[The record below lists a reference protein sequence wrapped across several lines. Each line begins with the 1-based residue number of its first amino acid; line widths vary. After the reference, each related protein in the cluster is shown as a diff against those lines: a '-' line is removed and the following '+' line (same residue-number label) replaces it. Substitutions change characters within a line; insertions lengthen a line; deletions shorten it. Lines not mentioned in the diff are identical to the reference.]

1 MKVNQPAK
9 RFATFRSL
17 PTKEKT
23 LFLEALFCQYLLW
36 FLLLFVPFRKM
47 IPQQSTGAGGGVASG
62 SAFPFLVK
70 EATARANTLA
80 FWKNR
85 CLVQSLAA
93 RNMLARR
100 GITSTLHLGFAAA
113 PGGNLTAHAWLQV
126 GDFEVV
132 NKGSV
137 ELVLFENK

>member
-1 MKVNQPAK
+1 MPSK
-9 RFATFRSL
+9 RIATFRSL
-17 PTKEKT
+17 SMEEK
-23 LFLEALFCQYLLW
+23 ALFFEAVFCQVLIW
-36 FLLLFVPFRKM
+36 FLLLWVPFRKM
-47 IPQQSTGAGGGVASG
+47 IPQQSGNSG
-62 SAFPFLVK
+62 ECKPFNRGLLIMVK

-100 GITSTLHLGFAAA
+100 GIVSTLHLGFTAS
-113 PGGNLTAHAWLQV
+113 PHGEPSAHAWLQV

-137 ELVLFENK
+137 ELVLFKNK

>member
-1 MKVNQPAK
+1 MEFMPAK
-9 RFATFRSL
+9 RLATFRSL
-17 PTKEKT
+17 STEEKA
-23 LFLEALFCQYLLW
+23 LFFEALFCQVLIW
-36 FLLLFVPFRKM
+36 FLLLLVPFRKM
-47 IPQQSTGAGGGVASG
+47 IPQKSSSAGEGIKKSQSL
-62 SAFPFLVK
+62 LVRTK

-100 GITSTLHLGFAAA
+100 GVVSTLHLGFAAA
-113 PGGNLTAHAWLQV
+113 PGRNLSAHAWLQV

-137 ELVLFENK
+137 ELVLFEKK